1 MPGYSAERYRQNP
14 PAIGCVIKYY
24 SKEDTD
30 SIVEVF
36 KRVGRNQF
44 SYPDVSDL
52 LPNYRALRR
61 MKINGILEMVRRRH
75 NYVPSTWKFKPELA
89 YRIEKALGED
99 DEIGN

>member
-14 PAIGCVIKYY
+14 PAIGCVLKYY

-36 KRVGRNQF
+36 KRVGRTHF

-52 LPNYRALRR
+52 LPNYIQPNQENPRVSTRT
-61 MKINGILEMVRRRH
+61 GSQSIL
-75 NYVPSTWKFKPELA
+75 
-89 YRIEKALGED
+89 
-99 DEIGN
+99 